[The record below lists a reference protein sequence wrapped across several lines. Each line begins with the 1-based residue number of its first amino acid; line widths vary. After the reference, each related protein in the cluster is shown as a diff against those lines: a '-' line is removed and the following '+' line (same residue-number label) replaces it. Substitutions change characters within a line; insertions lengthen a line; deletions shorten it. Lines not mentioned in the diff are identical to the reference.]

1 MTKMKYV
8 GAKQDGETALARLTG
23 VQRWM
28 PGDVHD
34 ITNPAAVA
42 KMLNHPD
49 VFARADAV
57 STAKAAPAPAAPS
70 APAPVAPST
79 PAPAPVDPAALTLA
93 PGGSVTAAPV
103 APAPSADTK
112 PEGTAVIKVGDGWK
126 VLDAM
131 EAPDLHALAKEL
143 GVQVHH
149 AAGAKKVITALV
161 DSQKP
166 VKGKK

>member
-8 GAKQDGETALARLTG
+8 GVKQDGETALARLTG

-57 STAKAAPAPAAPS
+57 STAKAAPAPAAPN

-93 PGGSVTAAPV
+93 PGGSVTAATAAPA
-103 APAPSADTK
+103 APAPIPAQ
-112 PEGTAVIKVGDGWK
+112 PPA
-126 VLDAM
+126 
-131 EAPDLHALAKEL
+131 
-143 GVQVHH
+143 
-149 AAGAKKVITALV
+149 AKKAA
-161 DSQKP
+161 P
-166 VKGKK
+166 AKKAAAKKAKK